1 MFSHDAAFQNTGA
14 APRLG
19 PPALTASGT
28 MTFISEDRFVF
39 DKHNA
44 EFEATGAQPRLLPPV
59 WRGGCAPVILSLRA
73 QPVLSELG
81 I

>member
-1 MFSHDAAFQNTGA
+1 MFSHDAAFQKTTA

-39 DKHNA
+39 DKHHA
-44 EFEATGAQPRLLPPV
+44 EFEATGAQSRLLPPV
-59 WRGGCAPVILSLRA
+59 MRGGLVVCLRA
-73 QPVLSELG
+73 QPVLAGSG

>member
-1 MFSHDAAFQNTGA
+1 MFSHDPAFQKTTA

-28 MTFISEDRFVF
+28 MTFVGPDRFAF
-39 DKHNA
+39 DRHNP
-44 EFEATGAQPRLLPPV
+44 EFQATGEHPRLLPPV
-59 WRGGCAPVILSLRA
+59 WRGGLVLRLRA
-73 QPVLSELG
+73 QPVLAASG